1 MRDHTWSYGD
11 HTWSYL
17 FVLFQLFPFVSSC
30 IFDRCVFKFVMSVPA
45 TGRVVMHICGPPWL
59 RLEIVFRSRSKSTPH
74 LLRNTYTIAYPPM
87 RALSAPV
94 GPSQTAACTMDASCN
109 TLLADICRWS
119 QSQRD
124 KNKPKLPARQT
135 HVLRHDRSPW
145 NKHTDPPTS
154 SHRTS
159 SFVNFSNTDAYP
171 QTVSWAS
178 IGLCRIH
185 DFWYLA
191 ASQSRYHN
199 YASIWKQRVHLRI
212 VSGSHTHVEIG
223 TQCVLI
229 HMNCV
234 PAPPSLQRLYVSPM
248 HI

>member
-1 MRDHTWSYGD
+1 MTY
-11 HTWSYL
+11 
-17 FVLFQLFPFVSSC
+17 
-30 IFDRCVFKFVMSVPA
+30 
-45 TGRVVMHICGPPWL
+45 IC
-59 RLEIVFRSRSKSTPH
+59 H
-74 LLRNTYTIAYPPM
+74 
-87 RALSAPV
+87 
-94 GPSQTAACTMDASCN
+94 
-109 TLLADICRWS
+109 WS
-119 QSQRD
+119 QHQRD
-124 KNKPKLPARQT
+124 TAKPKPPTRQM

-178 IGLCRIH
+178 IGLCCVH

-199 YASIWKQRVHLRI
+199 FASILKQRVYVWI
-212 VSGSHTHVEIG
+212 VSGSHTHVKIG
-223 TQCVLI
+223 TQRVLI

-248 HI
+248 HIYYFHRAHTLLVLLFYMHVIIRKETCLENRWLLHMLLTSAEASVVHIRNMKSKIT